1 MKIYVDSVEKPDVHP
16 AHALCQMPRRPGKNG
31 SLNRRGMSNN
41 NKTYFRC
48 GCVYSH
54 IVKCPGKSKV
64 CNNSKKVSHYAKCF
78 RTKLPQKSDNH
89 KDNGRQ
95 NQHPVQTLNI
105 ITHSPSGPKGHK
117 SNFVA
122 DVYSDNDKYLFA
134 VKDLRT
140 KF

>member
-1 MKIYVDSVEKPDVHP
+1 MKIYVDLVE
-16 AHALCQMPRRPGKNG
+16 AHALRQTSRRPGKNG

-48 GCVYSH
+48 GGVYSH
-54 IVKCPGKSKV
+54 KVKCPGKSKV